1 MDEFGKGGFKT
12 KVRKGRWNMISEINF
27 EGRYPVQGNT
37 NITQMSLAKVSAFR
51 LHNLPWGH
59 DHTSGSN
66 WFDSF
71 SWFP

>member
-1 MDEFGKGGFKT
+1 
-12 KVRKGRWNMISEINF
+12 MISEINF

-66 WFDSF
+66 
-71 SWFP
+71 